1 MITALRMWLDV
12 AFPLWRIAAAFAV
25 VAAFAAA
32 VWWIRDTGVQA
43 ERAEWVAK
51 MATAKAEWQ
60 VELNKANAANRAT
73 ERQSAQVIADVS
85 TYYQTELKNV
95 QAQKTA
101 DRADVQ
107 RGSLRLFDPF
117 FTSGQDTCRKLPG
130 PSEALA
136 TAGRRDGEA
145 RGELSQPTAANLLDL
160 ANDANAIVNQ
170 LTAAQAVIIEYQ
182 RVCGAAPN
190 AAPPR

>member
-1 MITALRMWLDV
+1 VITALKMWLDV
-12 AFPLWRIAAAFAV
+12 VFPLWRIAAAFAV

-60 VELNKANAANRAT
+60 AELDKANAANRAT

-117 FTSGQDTCRKLPG
+117 QSFRLDANPKLPG

-145 RGELSQPTAANLLDL
+145 AGELSREVTGDLLDL

-182 RVCGAAPN
+182 RVCGT
-190 AAPPR
+190 PPT

>member
-1 MITALRMWLDV
+1 MIALAMRWLDV
-12 AFPLWRIAAAFAV
+12 ALPLWRIVAAFTV

-32 VWWIRDTGVQA
+32 IWWIRGTGVQA

-60 VELNKANAANRAT
+60 AELDKANAANRAT

-107 RGSLRLFDPF
+107 RGALRLFDPF
-117 FTSGQDTCRKLPG
+117 QSFRLDANPILPRSG
-130 PSEALA
+130 EACT
-136 TAGRRDGEA
+136 TAGRRDGETG
-145 RGELSQPTAANLLDL
+145 RELSREVTGDLLDF
-160 ANDANAIVNQ
+160 ANDANAIVSQ

-182 RVCGAAPN
+182 RVCGATAN

>member
-1 MITALRMWLDV
+1 MIRALRRWLDV

-25 VAAFAAA
+25 VAALAAA

-43 ERAEWVAK
+43 ERADWVVK

-60 VELNKANAANRAT
+60 AELDKANAANRAT

-85 TYYQTELKNV
+85 TYYQKELKNA
-95 QAQKTA
+95 QSQKTA
-101 DRADVQ
+101 DRANVQ

-117 FTSGQDTCRKLPG
+117 QSFRLDANPILPRSG
-130 PSEALA
+130 EACT
-136 TAGRRDGEA
+136 TASGRDGETG
-145 RGELSQPTAANLLDL
+145 RELSREVSGDLFDL
-160 ANDANAIVNQ
+160 ANDANAIVSQ
-170 LTAAQAVIIEYQ
+170 LTAAQAVITEYQ

>member
-32 VWWIRDTGVQA
+32 LWWIRDTGVQS
-43 ERAEWVAK
+43 EREHWQAK

-60 VELNKANAANRAT
+60 AELDKANAANRAT
-73 ERQSAQVIADVS
+73 ERQSAKVIADVS
-85 TYYQTELKNV
+85 TYFQTELKNV

-101 DRADVQ
+101 DRDAVQ
-107 RGSLRLFDPF
+107 RGGLRLFDPF

-130 PSEALA
+130 ARDALA
-136 TAGRRDGEA
+136 AAGGRDGET
-145 RGELSQPTAANLLDL
+145 GSELSRPTAANLLDL
-160 ANDANAIVNQ
+160 ANDANAIVKQ
-170 LTAAQAVIIEYQ
+170 LDAAQAVIIEYQ
-182 RVCGAAPN
+182 RVCGAPAP
-190 AAPPR
+190 ASGGP

>member
-60 VELNKANAANRAT
+60 AELDKANAANRAT
-73 ERQSAQVIADVS
+73 ERQSAQAIANVS

-117 FTSGQDTCRKLPG
+117 QSFRLGANPILPRSG
-130 PSEALA
+130 EACT
-136 TAGRRDGEA
+136 TAGRRDGDA
-145 RGELSQPTAANLLDL
+145 RGELSREVTGDLLDL
-160 ANDANAIVNQ
+160 ANDANAIVSQ

-182 RVCGAAPN
+182 RVCGATANAPRG
-190 AAPPR
+190 P